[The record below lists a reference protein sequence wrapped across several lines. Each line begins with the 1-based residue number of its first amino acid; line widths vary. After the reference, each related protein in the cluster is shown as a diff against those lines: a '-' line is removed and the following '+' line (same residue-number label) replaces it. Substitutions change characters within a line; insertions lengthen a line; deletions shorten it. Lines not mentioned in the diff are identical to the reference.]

1 MKGLERMSVLNGNNE
16 KGQVKEIWNIQQ
28 LLQIGRETK
37 SLMNPKQRHTCVALS
52 QRYGK
57 KESLSGSAEG
67 CSEGMV

>member
-1 MKGLERMSVLNGNNE
+1 VKGLERMSVLNGNNE

-57 KESLSGSAEG
+57 NALNGLAEG
-67 CSEGMV
+67 CSEDMV